1 MLISWAF
8 LQCFP
13 RTYWVFG
20 LCNTL
25 QLLRKKPVF
34 GLFLF
39 FNQGITLGLEMAF
52 NFPCAVSAAA
62 S

>member
-13 RTYWVFG
+13 RTYWEEKA
-20 LCNTL
+20 C
-25 QLLRKKPVF
+25 F

-39 FNQGITLGLEMAF
+39 FNQGITLG
-52 NFPCAVSAAA
+52 
-62 S
+62 